1 MAIQMT
7 PDEVRALPASVPLVT
22 AGRAF
27 GMGRSGTFDAYH
39 RGDFPCR
46 VIRVGARKL
55 VVPRAE
61 ILRALGIEDT
71 RPADA
76 ERSA

>member
-1 MAIQMT
+1 MAT
-7 PDEVRALPASVPLVT
+7 ALTHAEVLALPASVPIVT

-39 RGDFPCR
+39 AGTFPCP
-46 VIRVGARKL
+46 VIKVGARRL

-61 ILRALGIEDT
+61 ILRALGIDD
-71 RPADA
+71 PAA
-76 ERSA
+76 AVPRRSA